1 MFCLT
6 RKLSTLFSD
15 RETETETDQQ
25 YVISHKVLTLL
36 SLNTKLDTVVLF
48 WVELLFY
55 HHHGTMVA

>member
-15 RETETETDQQ
+15 RETETDQQ

-36 SLNTKLDTVVLF
+36 SLNTKLDTVVLL